1 MEIIPLTDWLPTHY
15 KYRFFISQKNE
26 TTMKE
31 NQDKRIN
38 PTSTN
43 QSILYCKVYSQLLV
57 SDKQMN
63 ESSASLDLSA
73 L

>member
-1 MEIIPLTDWLPTHY
+1 
-15 KYRFFISQKNE
+15 
-26 TTMKE
+26 MKE

-63 ESSASLDLSA
+63 ESPASLDVSA
-73 L
+73 FAGRRRGVIYHVPPQR

>member
-1 MEIIPLTDWLPTHY
+1 
-15 KYRFFISQKNE
+15 
-26 TTMKE
+26 MKE
-31 NQDKRIN
+31 NQNKRIN

-57 SDKQMN
+57 SGKQMN

-73 L
+73 LQARIANRGLLFAKNSKRY